1 MIKIKNTNYIF
12 IHIPKCGGTSIIHTL
27 KKTNRIDGVIGS
39 AHSKV
44 SDYLNSNKTYVTTV
58 RNPYNRF
65 FSYYHFLIEWSKK
78 RVDGKLPLKGR
89 TIEQY
94 KRIIK
99 IMKEIKFEGWVYSLL
114 NKNKINNLI
123 KEYYIPQHTF
133 TLQYDWIKDANKL
146 SIHKLEEQTIWKF
159 LNLTKLHSKKSTYK
173 TTKGYTKEQAEIVY
187 KYYQK
192 DFDYFKYKKD
202 SYERTI

>member
-12 IHIPKCGGTSIIHTL
+12 IHIPKCGGTSIIHAL

-94 KRIIK
+94 KRRIK

-123 KEYYIPQHTF
+123 KEYYIPQHAF

>member
-12 IHIPKCGGTSIIHTL
+12 IHIPKCGGTSIIHAL

-44 SDYLNSNKTYVTTV
+44 SDYLNLNKTYVTTV

-94 KRIIK
+94 KRRIK

-123 KEYYIPQHTF
+123 KEYYIPQHAF

>member
-12 IHIPKCGGTSIIHTL
+12 IHIPKCGGTSIIHAL

-39 AHSKV
+39 AHSKA

-94 KRIIK
+94 KRRIK

-123 KEYYIPQHTF
+123 KEYYIPQHAF

>member
-12 IHIPKCGGTSIIHTL
+12 IHIPKCGGTSIIHAL

-123 KEYYIPQHTF
+123 KEYYIPQHAF

>member
-123 KEYYIPQHTF
+123 KEYYIPQHAF

>member
-12 IHIPKCGGTSIIHTL
+12 IHIPKCGGTSIIHAL

-114 NKNKINNLI
+114 NKNIINNLI
-123 KEYYIPQHTF
+123 KEYYIPQHAF

>member
-12 IHIPKCGGTSIIHTL
+12 IHIPKCGGTSIIHAL
-27 KKTNRIDGVIGS
+27 KKTNRIDGVIGI

-123 KEYYIPQHTF
+123 KEYYIPQHAF

>member
-12 IHIPKCGGTSIIHTL
+12 IHIPKCGGTSIIHAL

-94 KRIIK
+94 KRRIK

-123 KEYYIPQHTF
+123 KEYYIPKHAF

>member
-123 KEYYIPQHTF
+123 KEYYIPQHAF

-159 LNLTKLHSKKSTYK
+159 LNLTKLHSKKSKCK

>member
-159 LNLTKLHSKKSTYK
+159 LNLTKLHSKKSKYK

>member
-58 RNPYNRF
+58 RNAYNRYF
-65 FSYYHFLIEWSKK
+65 TYYDFLIEWSKK

-114 NKNKINNLI
+114 NKNKIKNVI
-123 KEYYIPQHTF
+123 KEYYIQQHAF
-133 TLQYDWIKDANKL
+133 ALQYDWIKDANKL

-192 DFDYFKYKKD
+192 NFDYFKYKKE